1 MSGVRLAE
9 RSPFAALAITL
20 CRTYCRAVWFRH
32 TAARKF
38 LSGGILCWLWSSNAW
53 AQETGAQA
61 IAIDVRRDESAAEC
75 PDSSWFQARLQEQ
88 RGEAQQ
94 SGDFTVSLS
103 RKGDTFRATIQRWQE
118 GERVAAE
125 RVLADRSATCAP
137 LAEAVAVTL
146 AILAEDFARE
156 QARAPEPPPPPPP
169 EIVTAEAAPAPAPA
183 PAPPPPPAIRLWG
196 GVGAGGFGAFISPL
210 APAFALGATL
220 DSRSLRQGLRGSFT
234 LPQRFELGPGRVV
247 VQAWLI
253 TMLSC
258 VRLARGTAGLAL
270 CAAFDAG
277 QLSGTSE
284 GFADTSPG
292 MRSYE
297 ALGLELQPSWNFA
310 ERGRI
315 SAVLGGLLPFTR
327 ESFSVTGLGAAYVP
341 PAVGWRALVLS
352 ELAVF

>member
-1 MSGVRLAE
+1 MSGVRLAK
-9 RSPFAALAITL
+9 RSAFAALAIEL

-53 AQETGAQA
+53 AGETGAEA
-61 IAIDVRRDESAAEC
+61 IAIDVRRDESAEDC
-75 PDSSWFQARLQEQ
+75 PDSSWFRGRLAEQ
-88 RGEAQQ
+88 RGETQQ
-94 SGDFTVSLS
+94 RGDFTVSLS
-103 RKGDTFRATIQRWQE
+103 RKGDTFRATIQRWQD
-118 GERVAAE
+118 GERIAAE
-125 RVLADRSATCAP
+125 RVLADRSTSCAP
-137 LAEAVAVTL
+137 IAEAVAVTL

-156 QARAPEPPPPPPP
+156 QARAPEPPPAPKVVSPPAQPAPVPPPP
-169 EIVTAEAAPAPAPA
+169 SS
-183 PAPPPPPAIRLWG
+183 IRLW
-196 GVGAGGFGAFISPL
+196 VGAGAGAYGAFISPA
-210 APAFALGATL
+210 APAFALGIAL

-234 LPQRFELGPGRVV
+234 MPQRFELGPGRVV

-277 QLSGTSE
+277 QLRGTSE
-284 GFADTSPG
+284 GFTDTSPG

-341 PAVGWRALVLS
+341 PAVGWRALFFS